1 MSFATNRRVFLKN
14 GSLAFVGLA
23 AFRSFG
29 AYGFNDNGVHPIPAN
44 ESLLLAQSERILF
57 DSACLTIDGKDTFIY
72 SGAFHYF
79 RCPKEL
85 WRDRF
90 EKIKEADFNTV
101 ETYIPW
107 NWHERSMPDSPD
119 DFSKIDKLQ
128 DLDEWLTMAEE
139 FGFNIIVRPGPYI
152 CAEWDNGGLPL
163 WLSALKTPTK
173 PLHKDGW
180 MRSDDPVFLTWTKHW
195 FDAVCPIIAKHQIT
209 RKEPG
214 KPGVLLLQLENE
226 YDSAKYTDD
235 IKINQ
240 IKALARFARAG
251 GIDVPF
257 ITCWTK
263 QVRDSKDPVLR
274 QVFDSCNFYPRWNVS
289 RELGTQILKLRQEQ
303 PGAPLATTELQGGWL
318 SVVGGKLSD
327 QQDGLTA
334 AQIQN
339 ITLYAWQM
347 GETITNYYMLF
358 GGTNF
363 DDWGGYNITTTY
375 DYDAPI
381 REHGGID
388 VRYQSVRS
396 LGQMIRE
403 HGGKLVRAQLVE
415 IDTKTTTND
424 VVISERRAFD
434 GSRYFFIRTD
444 DYHTRRAGLARVKEK
459 DGTEFS
465 FEYDLEAF
473 GSVVFYLPPGETDT
487 RKGQW
492 LPKTAPVIKRPTD
505 LPSTVEIDKLEQLSD
520 PLPFVWTP
528 LQSNELIEAHAV
540 FGSHFVY
547 YRITANSGATI
558 DIEVQPKDGIIGSAG
573 GKMLPVAVS
582 EDHKYFTFTLPPD
595 AKELI
600 VLHDKRGHRNGPKGM
615 ETGGTYGLL
624 SVKGANESVPLQFA
638 QGGSLGK
645 EHAVGEALSD
655 AKTEI
660 AHGWKKVT
668 IKQSSAPATH
678 ALLTWYRMQFE
689 LPSPKPGVWV
699 PWHLHLEATGNGFI
713 YVNGQCLG
721 RYWQVGPQRDFYI
734 PETWLHFG
742 AGKINTIALSLRPV
756 NEELCMQDVRVVPD
770 NAFAEFR

>member
-1 MSFATNRRVFLKN
+1 MNRRVFLKN
-14 GSLAFVGLA
+14 GSLAFVGVA

-29 AYGFNDNGVHPIPAN
+29 AYGFNDNGLHTNLAN
-44 ESLLLAQSERILF
+44 ESCSLPHSDRIRF

-90 EKIKEADFNTV
+90 KKIKEADFNTV
-101 ETYIPW
+101 ETYTPW

-119 DFSKIDKLQ
+119 DFSKIKKLQ

-139 FGFNIIVRPGPYI
+139 FGLNVIVRPGPYI
-152 CAEWDNGGLPL
+152 CAEWDNGGFPL
-163 WLSALKTPTK
+163 WLSALKTPAK
-173 PLHKDGW
+173 PLHTNGW
-180 MRSDDPVFLTWTKHW
+180 MRSDDPVFLMWTKHW
-195 FDAVCPIIAKHQIT
+195 FDAVCPVIAKHQIT

-214 KPGVLLLQLENE
+214 KPGVILLQLENE
-226 YDSAKYTDD
+226 YDSASYADE

-240 IKALARFARAG
+240 IKALARFARTGA
-251 GIDVPF
+251 IDVPF

-263 QVRDSKDPVLR
+263 QVRGSTDPELR
-274 QVFDSCNFYPRWNVS
+274 GIFDSCNFYPRWNITK
-289 RELGTQILKLRQEQ
+289 ELGREIPKLRREQ
-303 PGAPLATTELQGGWL
+303 PDAPLATTELQGGWL

-339 ITLYAWQM
+339 ITLCAWQM

-388 VRYQSVRS
+388 ARYQSVRA
-396 LGQMIRE
+396 LGQMVRE
-403 HGGKLVRAQLVE
+403 HGAKLVRAQLVE
-415 IDTKTTTND
+415 IDTKTTTSD
-424 VVISERRAFD
+424 VMVAERRASD

-444 DYHTRRAGLARVKEK
+444 EHHTGRSGLAQVKEK
-459 DGTEFS
+459 NGTEFS

-473 GSVVFYLPPGETDT
+473 GSRVLYLPPGETDP

-492 LPKTAPVIKRPTD
+492 LPKTAPVINRPTD
-505 LPSTVEIDKLEQLSD
+505 LLSSVEVHKLERLSD
-520 PLPFVWTP
+520 PLPSAWTP
-528 LQSNELIEAHAV
+528 LKPDEFIEAHAV
-540 FGSHFVY
+540 LDSHFVY
-547 YRITANSGATI
+547 YRIRGNAGATI
-558 DIEVQPKDGIIGSAG
+558 DLEVQPKDGIIGSAG
-573 GKMLPVAVS
+573 GKILPVTVS
-582 EDHKYFTFTLPPD
+582 KDGKRFSFPMPPD

-600 VLHDKRGHRNGPKGM
+600 VLHDKQGHRNGPKGM

-624 SVKGANESVPLQFA
+624 SVKGANESLPLQFA

-645 EHAVGEALSD
+645 ERAVGEAISRG
-655 AKTEI
+655 EMRI
-660 AHGWKKVT
+660 GHGWKPVAF
-668 IKQSSAPATH
+668 KQNAGSVSQS
-678 ALLTWYRMQFE
+678 LLTWHRMQFE

-699 PWHLHLEATGNGFI
+699 PWHLHLEAAGNGFI
-713 YVNGQCLG
+713 YINGRCLG

-756 NEELCMQDVRVVPD
+756 DEGVCVQDVRVVPD

>member
-1 MSFATNRRVFLKN
+1 MSFTMNRRVFLKN
-14 GSLAFVGLA
+14 GSLAFVGVA

-29 AYGFNDNGVHPIPAN
+29 AYGFNDELGN
-44 ESLLLAQSERILF
+44 ESGIFPHSERIRF
-57 DSACLTIDGKDTFIY
+57 DAACLTIDGKDTFVY

-90 EKIKEADFNTV
+90 QKIKEADFNTV
-101 ETYIPW
+101 ETYTPW

-119 DFSKIDKLQ
+119 DFSKIEKLQ

-139 FGFNIIVRPGPYI
+139 FGLNVIVRPGPYI
-152 CAEWDNGGLPL
+152 CAEWDNGGFPL
-163 WLSALKTPTK
+163 WLSALKTPAK
-173 PLHKDGW
+173 PLHANGW
-180 MRSDDPVFLTWTKHW
+180 MRSDDPVFLMWTKHW

-209 RKEPG
+209 RKELG
-214 KPGVLLLQLENE
+214 KPGVILVQLENE
-226 YDSAKYTDD
+226 YDSASYIDE

-251 GIDVPF
+251 AIDVPF

-263 QVRDSKDPVLR
+263 QVRGTTDPEL
-274 QVFDSCNFYPRWNVS
+274 QGIFDSCNFYPRWNVTK
-289 RELGTQILKLRQEQ
+289 ELGREIPKLRREQ

-339 ITLYAWQM
+339 ITLCAWQM

-388 VRYQSVRS
+388 ARYQSVRA

-403 HGGKLVRAQLVE
+403 HGAKLVRAQLVE
-415 IDTKTTTND
+415 VDAKTTTND
-424 VVISERRAFD
+424 VMVAERRASD

-444 DYHTRRAGLARVKEK
+444 EHQTSRSGLAHVKEK
-459 DGTEFS
+459 NGTEFS
-465 FEYDLEAF
+465 FEYNLEAF
-473 GSVVFYLPPGETDT
+473 GSRVLYLPPGETDA
-487 RKGQW
+487 RKGEW
-492 LPKTAPVIKRPTD
+492 LPKAAPLIKRPTD
-505 LPSTVEIDKLEQLSD
+505 LPSPVRIDKVEHLTD
-520 PLPFVWTP
+520 PLPTAWIP
-528 LQSNELIEAHAV
+528 LKPNELIEEHAV

-547 YRITANSGATI
+547 YRIRGNAGSTI
-558 DIEVQPKDGIIGSAG
+558 DVEVQSKDGIIGSAG
-573 GKMLPVAVS
+573 GKMLPVTVS
-582 EDHKYFTFTLPPD
+582 KDGKHFSFTMPPN

-600 VLHDKRGHRNGPKGM
+600 VLHDKQGHRNGPKGM

-624 SVKGANESVPLQFA
+624 SVKGASEIMPIQFA
-638 QGGSLGK
+638 EGGLLGK
-645 EHAVGEALSD
+645 ERAVGEAISHG
-655 AKTEI
+655 KTKI
-660 AHGWKKVT
+660 SHSWKSVAA
-668 IKQSSAPATH
+668 KQSSASVPH

-713 YVNGQCLG
+713 YINGRCLG
-721 RYWQVGPQRDFYI
+721 RYWQVGPQYDFYI

-742 AGKINTIALSLRPV
+742 AGQINTIALNLRPV
-756 NEELCMQDVRVVPD
+756 DQEVCVRDVRVVPD
-770 NAFAEFR
+770 KDFAEFR

>member
-1 MSFATNRRVFLKN
+1 MSSAMNRRVFLKN
-14 GSLAFVGLA
+14 GSLAFVGVA

-29 AYGFNDNGVHPIPAN
+29 AYGFNDDGLHPIHAN
-44 ESLLLAQSERILF
+44 ELPHSERIRF
-57 DSACLTIDGKDTFIY
+57 DAACLTIDGKDTFIY

-90 EKIKEADFNTV
+90 KKIKEADFNTV
-101 ETYIPW
+101 ETYTPW
-107 NWHERSMPDSPD
+107 NWHERSMPASPN
-119 DFSKIDKLQ
+119 DFSKIEKLQ

-139 FGFNIIVRPGPYI
+139 FDLNVIVRPGPYI
-152 CAEWDNGGLPL
+152 CAEWDNGGFPL
-163 WLSALKTPTK
+163 WLSALKTPAK
-173 PLHKDGW
+173 PLHADGW
-180 MRSDDPVFLTWTKHW
+180 MRSDDPVFLMWTKHW
-195 FDAVCPIIAKHQIT
+195 FDAVCPVIAKHQIT

-214 KPGVLLLQLENE
+214 KPGVILVQLENE
-226 YDSAKYTDD
+226 YDSASYADE

-240 IKALARFARAG
+240 IKALARFARASA
-251 GIDVPF
+251 IDVPF

-263 QVRDSKDPVLR
+263 QVRGSADPEL
-274 QVFDSCNFYPRWNVS
+274 QGIFDSCNFYPRWNVTK
-289 RELGTQILKLRQEQ
+289 ELGREIPKLRLEQ
-303 PGAPLATTELQGGWL
+303 PNAPLATTELQGGWL

-375 DYDAPI
+375 DYAAPI

-388 VRYQSVRS
+388 ARYQSVRA
-396 LGQMIRE
+396 LGQMVRE
-403 HGGKLVRAQLVE
+403 HGAKLVRAELVE
-415 IDTKTTTND
+415 IEAKTTTND
-424 VVISERRAFD
+424 VMVAERRASD

-444 DYHTRRAGLARVKEK
+444 EHHTGRSGLALVKEK
-459 DGTEFS
+459 NGTEFS

-473 GSVVFYLPPGETDT
+473 GSRVLYLSPGETDP

-492 LPKTAPVIKRPTD
+492 LPKTAPVINRPTD
-505 LPSTVEIDKLEQLSD
+505 LPSAVEVHKLERISD
-520 PLPFVWTP
+520 PLPSAWTALKP
-528 LQSNELIEAHAV
+528 DELIEARGV
-540 FGSHFVY
+540 LDSHFVY
-547 YRITANSGATI
+547 YRIRANAGATI
-558 DIEVQPKDGIIGSAG
+558 DLEVQSKDGIIGSTG
-573 GKMLPVAVS
+573 GKILPVTAS
-582 EDHKYFTFTLPPD
+582 KDGKHFSFTMPAD

-600 VLHDKRGHRNGPKGM
+600 VLHDKQGHRNGPKGM
-615 ETGGTYGLL
+615 EKGGTYGLL
-624 SVKGANESVPLQFA
+624 SVKGANESLPLQFA
-638 QGGSLGK
+638 QGGAHGK
-645 EHAVGEALSD
+645 ERVVGEAISRG
-655 AKTEI
+655 ATEI
-660 AHGWKKVT
+660 GHGWKPVAL
-668 IKQSSAPATH
+668 KQDSASAPQ

-699 PWHLHLEATGNGFI
+699 PWHLHLEAAGNGFI
-713 YVNGQCLG
+713 YINGQCLG

-742 AGKINTIALSLRPV
+742 AGKINKVALSLRPV
-756 NEELCMQDVRVVPD
+756 DKDVSVRDVQIVPD
-770 NAFAEFR
+770 NNFAEFR